1 MRKLRR
7 LLAYAAP
14 HRRAFV
20 GIGLLTLLSSALA
33 ALQPWPVK
41 LLVDHV
47 LGSAPAPAA
56 LQAVFRALHLS
67 PTPSSLLVVIVL
79 AGLVLFALHSVIELL
94 VTRGW
99 TARGRRMV
107 FDVAEDLFARLQ
119 RRSLLFHLRTPVGDT
134 MGRINTDSWCVYQVL
149 DTLVFAPGHAL
160 LTIGLMVF
168 LMLQLD
174 VRLTLLA
181 LAIAPFMV
189 VASFLLG
196 KPLRAAA
203 RLKREIENR
212 LQAHIHQTLTGIPV
226 VQAFAQEQ
234 REQERFEQHAD
245 SAIAAQQRATFL
257 GSINNLSSGLVT
269 TFGTGV
275 ILVVGAQHVLNGQ
288 LSVGSLLV
296 FVAYLAALQTQMKT
310 FAGVY
315 TSLQAQSAS
324 IDRVLEVLDTPS
336 EVADK
341 PGSASHEPVL
351 ARSPAFRRQDV
362 RPAKAGTPCQQPPFM
377 APMGDAQIV
386 EAPHEPGGAD
396 LPVGP
401 DAQQRVP
408 TTSEAVLG
416 HIQFDH
422 VTFGYEPGRP
432 VLRDVSLDARP
443 GQAVAIVG
451 PTGAGK
457 STLVNLIPRF
467 FDPID
472 GRVLLDGRDL
482 RELPLR
488 HLRAQVALVMQEPFL
503 FPFTVA
509 ENIAYGRPDASRE
522 EIEAAA
528 RAANAHAFIEKLPK
542 GYDTHLGQRGAT
554 LSGGERQRLSIARAL
569 LKNAPILILDEPTS
583 ALDAETEQSVMQAI
597 ERLMRGRTTFIIAH
611 RLSTVRRADI
621 IVVLKDGQVVESGTH
636 AELLARGQAYARLHQ
651 TQFRQG
657 EPERAMAPR

>member
-14 HRRAFV
+14 HRRAFCV
-20 GIGLLTLLSSALA
+20 IGLLTLLSSALA

-47 LGSAPAPAA
+47 LGNVSDIPAFDPSRYPEINFGQYNIPGPISGGSYSEPVVSAPAPAA
-56 LQAVFRALHLS
+56 IQSVFRALHLS
-67 PTPSSLLVVIVL
+67 PTPSALLLFIVL
-79 AGLVLFALHSVIELL
+79 AGLVLFALNSIVELL

-119 RRSLLFHLRTPVGDT
+119 RRSLLFHARAPVADT

-174 VRLTLLA
+174 VKLTMLA

-189 VASFLLG
+189 GASFLLG

-257 GSINNLSSGLVT
+257 GSINSLSSGLVT

-275 ILVVGAQHVLNGQ
+275 ILAVGARHVLNGQ

-315 TSLQAQSAS
+315 TALQAQSAS
-324 IDRVLEVLDTPS
+324 IDRVLEVLDAPL
-336 EVADK
+336 EVVDK
-341 PGSASHEPVL
+341 PGASSQ
-351 ARSPAFRRQDV
+351 R
-362 RPAKAGTPCQQPPFM
+362 AGR
-377 APMGDAQIV
+377 A
-386 EAPHEPGGAD
+386 H

-401 DAQQRVP
+401 DPHQRVP
-408 TTSEAVLG
+408 TKSGV
-416 HIQFDH
+416 
-422 VTFGYEPGRP
+422 P
-432 VLRDVSLDARP
+432 VRDTE
-443 GQAVAIVG
+443 IVG
-451 PTGAGK
+451 
-457 STLVNLIPRF
+457 
-467 FDPID
+467 
-472 GRVLLDGRDL
+472 
-482 RELPLR
+482 
-488 HLRAQVALVMQEPFL
+488 
-503 FPFTVA
+503 
-509 ENIAYGRPDASRE
+509 
-522 EIEAAA
+522 
-528 RAANAHAFIEKLPK
+528 
-542 GYDTHLGQRGAT
+542 
-554 LSGGERQRLSIARAL
+554 
-569 LKNAPILILDEPTS
+569 
-583 ALDAETEQSVMQAI
+583 
-597 ERLMRGRTTFIIAH
+597 
-611 RLSTVRRADI
+611 
-621 IVVLKDGQVVESGTH
+621 
-636 AELLARGQAYARLHQ
+636 
-651 TQFRQG
+651 
-657 EPERAMAPR
+657 

>member
-1 MRKLRR
+1 MRNLRR

-20 GIGLLTLLSSALA
+20 IIGLLTLLSSALA

-47 LGSAPAPAA
+47 LGSVPVPAA
-56 LQAVFRALHLS
+56 LQSVFRVLHLS
-67 PTPSSLLVVIVL
+67 PTASALLIVIVL
-79 AGLVLFALHSVIELL
+79 GGLVLFALNSVVELF

-119 RRSLLFHLRTPVGDT
+119 RRSLLFHTRTPVGDT

-149 DTLVFAPGHAL
+149 DTQVFAPGHAL

-174 VRLTLLA
+174 VTLTLLA

-189 VASFLLG
+189 VASLLLG

-203 RLKREIENR
+203 KLKREIESR

-234 REQERFEQHAD
+234 REQERFQQHAD
-245 SAIAAQQRATFL
+245 GVIAAQQRATFL
-257 GSINNLSSGLVT
+257 GSINSLSSGLVT
-269 TFGTGV
+269 TLGTGV
-275 ILVVGAQHVLNGQ
+275 ILVAGARHVLDGQ

-315 TSLQAQSAS
+315 TALQAQSAS
-324 IDRVLEVLDTPS
+324 IDRVLEVLDASS
-336 EVADK
+336 EVVDK
-341 PGSASHEPVL
+341 PGSPPPGA
-351 ARSPAFRRQDV
+351 V
-362 RPAKAGTPCQQPPFM
+362 R
-377 APMGDAQIV
+377 
-386 EAPHEPGGAD
+386 
-396 LPVGP
+396 
-401 DAQQRVP
+401 
-408 TTSEAVLG
+408 G

-422 VTFGYEPGRP
+422 VTFGYEPNRP
-432 VLRDVSLDARP
+432 VLRDVSFEARP

-467 FDPID
+467 FDPTD
-472 GRVLLDGRDL
+472 GRVLLDDRDL

-488 HLRAQVALVMQEPFL
+488 HLRAHVALVMQEPFL

-509 ENIAYGRPDASRE
+509 ENIAFGRPCASRE
-522 EIEAAA
+522 EVEAAA

-542 GYDTHLGQRGAT
+542 GYDTVLGQRGAT

-597 ERLMRGRTTFIIAH
+597 ERLMLGRTTFIIAH
-611 RLSTVRRADI
+611 RLSTVRRADV
-621 IVVLKDGQVVESGTH
+621 IVVLKEGQVIESGTH
-636 AELLARGQAYARLHQ
+636 DELLARGQAYARLHQ
-651 TQFRQG
+651 TQFRSG
-657 EPERAMAPR
+657 GPEPSLARQ